1 MAARWI
7 EEAVRS
13 FGRQL
18 GLAEFALNEAGAA
31 GVSFENGM
39 TLRFESARDALVL
52 TVGVP
57 SAGEAQLKR
66 LLAAAHPSAQR
77 GRTVRAVRLAGT
89 GEDALSVRFGE
100 REVSVD
106 ALSVAF
112 RNLWEAVRGAAG
124 GNA

>member
-1 MAARWI
+1 MASGWI
-7 EEAVRS
+7 EEAVRA

-18 GLAEFALNEAGAA
+18 GLTEFALNAAGAA
-31 GVSFENGM
+31 GVAFENGM
-39 TLRFESARDALVL
+39 TLRFESARGALVL

-77 GRTVRAVRLAGT
+77 GRPVRAVRLAAT
-89 GEDALSVRFGE
+89 GEDVLAVRFGE

-112 RNLWEAVRGAAG
+112 RTLWETVRDAAG